1 MYFLNVSQTPE
12 FKLNLFI
19 NTFWL
24 FVTLSPCCVP
34 FHQMTGELTLETFP
48 LSQPQSLSPLLSG
61 PVIYYT
67 NEFSSLCP
75 DSQGNSSFS
84 FPSKHSSTWKSRLQ
98 VLGLGEKIRSFY
110 FNLKKLAERFVSCP
124 GGWRQGSVKSFINTC
139 YSLGPRQDFLV
150 VSKEQEV
157 LPRKYCT
164 FG

>member
-19 NTFWL
+19 NTFRL

-84 FPSKHSSTWKSRLQ
+84 FPSKHSSTWKSRL
-98 VLGLGEKIRSFY
+98 
-110 FNLKKLAERFVSCP
+110 
-124 GGWRQGSVKSFINTC
+124 
-139 YSLGPRQDFLV
+139 
-150 VSKEQEV
+150 
-157 LPRKYCT
+157 
-164 FG
+164 